1 MLLEGVS
8 WVGRSLFLVLS
19 YLRWLDRWFL
29 PEEAQEDDL
38 EELPLLLW
46 ELWEVTLPVPLLRR
60 RRVRLRKK
68 RGRVGK
74 GER

>member
-1 MLLEGVS
+1 MS

>member
-1 MLLEGVS
+1 MLEGVS